1 MATILSGISPIGLS
15 GILAQVLTRLARL
28 IATLETLLTA
38 IDFGIAL
45 DALLLTFGT
54 LRLALDALL
63 LTLDLALLALL
74 TLDALR
80 TIDPSTFLPL
90 NLTLLPLDTLWA
102 LDTLGPFRPLDLLP
116 LGALRAFGTLYLLPF
131 RTLGTFSLLRL
142 LTLGALRAFS
152 ALDLLSAAAAR
163 LSLLL
168 RLCLLLFVLITTTIR
183 LLGER
188 GDGKGHAGNT
198 GKHDHLAG
206 HNRPPMLGF
215 TQSKQ
220 RITLPCGPCAQGEP
234 NRIPSRPVPFAPLPN
249 DAFIRGSGR
258 ASFLAPS
265 R

>member
-54 LRLALDALL
+54 LGLALDALL
-63 LTLDLALLALL
+63 LTLDLALLALLALGPLGL

-215 TQSKQ
+215 T
-220 RITLPCGPCAQGEP
+220 
-234 NRIPSRPVPFAPLPN
+234 
-249 DAFIRGSGR
+249 
-258 ASFLAPS
+258 
-265 R
+265 